1 MFLFVFLL
9 PAAQAFLFCLAIG
22 HDPTFLR
29 VAVVNDELNVKT
41 GRTTCDAH
49 YLTDCTYSF
58 FSCRYLRYLDNETV
72 SQVSGAISRFGAF

>member
-1 MFLFVFLL
+1 MFVFLL
-9 PAAQAFLFCLAIG
+9 PAVQAILFCLAIG
-22 HDPTFLR
+22 HDPTFLK

-58 FSCRYLRYLDNETV
+58 FSCRYLRYLSNETV
-72 SQVSGAISRFGAF
+72 AQVSGEMFRDG